1 MAEDAASALAMH
13 RAQVSL
19 EKRAA
24 VIEVCESPVAPDHLR
39 SISSV
44 ARAAKVSREFI
55 HSHPELHARVAAAVA
70 SARSRRKIS
79 VDGELPTASL
89 GVAERTTLINALT
102 RTKEARK
109 KLEAEVAQLRSER
122 RRNLGAKL
130 EAMVEPSAT
139 ERLAEAAL
147 NERTQAENSRLK
159 RELQDAKALIVQL
172 REDLAASR
180 LALAQALESS
190 GHAVL
195 VTNIRSD

>member
-1 MAEDAASALAMH
+1 
-13 RAQVSL
+13 
-19 EKRAA
+19 
-24 VIEVCESPVAPDHLR
+24 
-39 SISSV
+39 
-44 ARAAKVSREFI
+44 
-55 HSHPELHARVAAAVA
+55 
-70 SARSRRKIS
+70 
-79 VDGELPTASL
+79 
-89 GVAERTTLINALT
+89 
-102 RTKEARK
+102 
-109 KLEAEVAQLRSER
+109 
-122 RRNLGAKL
+122 
-130 EAMVEPSAT
+130 MVEPSAT